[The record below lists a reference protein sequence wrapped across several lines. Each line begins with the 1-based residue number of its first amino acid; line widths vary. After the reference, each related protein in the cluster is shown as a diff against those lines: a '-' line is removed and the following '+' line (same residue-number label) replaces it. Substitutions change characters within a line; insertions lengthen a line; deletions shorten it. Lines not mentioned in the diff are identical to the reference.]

1 MTLLLVC
8 FNMGTGPE
16 KGLRF
21 RSAYSP
27 CESEPSAEADAEH
40 HSSAAP
46 QQSAANS
53 EQREP
58 CQEEPASSAR
68 GSANSGSA
76 AKRAS
81 LDRHGDDVCRK
92 HQQQHKGGASQS
104 PAVSKDEIRRALAF
118 VSTCYPHARP
128 SRSSLRQVYNFLLH
142 LQL

>member
-1 MTLLLVC
+1 
-8 FNMGTGPE
+8 MGTGPE

-21 RSAYSP
+21 RGAYFP
-27 CESEPSAEADAEH
+27 YRTEPSADADAEH

-46 QQSAANS
+46 QQSAAKS

-58 CQEEPASSAR
+58 RQEEHASSAE
-68 GSANSGSA
+68 GSANSGRP

-81 LDRHGDDVCRK
+81 LDRHGNDVRRK
-92 HQQQHKGGASQS
+92 HQQQHKGEASQS

-128 SRSSLRQVYNFLLH
+128 SRGSLRQVYNFLLQ
-142 LQL
+142 LQLSSN